1 MVLGLYEESS
11 MAVSYHVKLQ
21 MHYSFL
27 IKIFCVC
34 LFVAILTG
42 CAAGKLFMAGYQ
54 PPQTIADLLR
64 EQNELAGQLGAKGG
78 KIKPNLIN
86 EKPAEADFKE
96 RSNEDITLSGYKGI
110 APVRTSRNSFT
121 VPNMQGVRNSYQARF
136 THKSIHDYAS
146 QLAMNLIKNANG
158 LSPHASIAVTSFV
171 KLDYSLQNTTVLGNQ
186 LAEYS
191 ILELQQ
197 FGLNIVDHKLMPAI
211 EVSSKG
217 DLIFAR
223 DIRELASKQVMDHVL
238 AATMIER
245 SDGVFINARIMSL
258 HTNRVVASGSVL
270 IPSFII
276 EQLQPQLAS
285 Y

>member
-1 MVLGLYEESS
+1 
-11 MAVSYHVKLQ
+11 MAFSYHLKLQ
-21 MHYSFL
+21 MQYSFL

-64 EQNELAGQLGAKGG
+64 EQNELSGKLGMPNG
-78 KIKPNLIN
+78 KITPDVLDNTPG
-86 EKPAEADFKE
+86 EVDFRG
-96 RSNEDITLSGYKGI
+96 RSNNDITLSGYKGDVSASVAIDTSI
-110 APVRTSRNSFT
+110 A
-121 VPNMQGVRNSYQARF
+121 PNMQSIRNSYQARF

-270 IPSFII
+270 IPSLII